1 MTAADA
7 AALPDQWADIAGV
20 RTRYLSAGPRDSAA
34 TIVFIHGG
42 LFADNGFCAN
52 ACAWELNLPAL
63 GTDFRVLAFDA
74 LGHGRTGVPTQDA
87 DDSFDGLIRHLQGFL
102 SEMGVRRAHLVGH
115 DEGGLAAINLAVA
128 SPALVAS
135 CTVVDSPTVAPIGDS
150 DTNLTLVGHPAPRY
164 GARSQRW
171 VLERQSFTPHHISLG
186 RYLDE
191 AVAIA
196 ESREFQ
202 NRWRRLA
209 EDAALARQI
218 RRSLNKMRTDSFAR
232 YANPGV
238 PVPVQLIWGHQD
250 RMSPVPFAQSLFE
263 LMAQGQKVTQLR
275 VINQAGYLPFREQAS
290 VFNAMLAGFVRA
302 LS

>member
-1 MTAADA
+1 M
-7 AALPDQWADIAGV
+7 
-20 RTRYLSAGPRDSAA
+20 SAGPRDAA

-63 GTDFRVLAFDA
+63 ATDFRVLAFDA
-74 LGHGRTGVPTQDA
+74 LGHGRTGTPTENA
-87 DDSFDGLIRHLQGFL
+87 DYSCEGVIRHLQGFL

-115 DEGGLAAINLAVA
+115 DEGGLAAINLTAA
-128 SPALVAS
+128 APELVVS
-135 CTVVDSPTVAPIGDS
+135 CTIVDSPTVAPIGDS

-171 VLERQSFTPHHISLG
+171 VLERQSFTPHHIALG

-196 ESREFQ
+196 ELSEFQ
-202 NRWRRLA
+202 DRQRRLA
-209 EDAALARQI
+209 EDAALARQV
-218 RRSLNKMRTDSFAR
+218 RRSLNKMRADSFAR

-250 RMSPVPFAQSLFE
+250 RMSPVAFAQSLFE
-263 LMAQGQKVTQLR
+263 LMAPGQKVTQLR

-290 VFNAMLAGFVRA
+290 VFNAILAGFVRA
-302 LS
+302 